1 MTASNSQ
8 QEQQSQSV
16 DGSHAQLAL
25 IGLYVL
31 ADNQLTKLMG
41 KVMRLLRRAS
51 TPVDVAHAVSMM
63 RRGERRIVDQLE
75 RQTPQLLDTLT
86 LSVERTMITEA
97 RRLPRG
103 RLPHR
108 YACQGAALGRSI
120 SLFPWVSVRRVRY
133 VLTCKPS

>member
-41 KVMRLLRRAS
+41 KVMRLLRRSS
-51 TPVDVAHAVSMM
+51 TPVEVAHAVSMM

-75 RQTPQLLDTLT
+75 RQTPQLIGTLT
-86 LSVERTMITEA
+86 LSVERAMRTEA
-97 RRLPRG
+97 RRLPRS
-103 RLPHR
+103 RRHHR
-108 YACQGAALGRSI
+108 YACRATAPDRSI
-120 SLFPWVSVRRVRY
+120 SLFLWASVRQVRY
-133 VLTCKPS
+133 VSTCKPS